1 MEIANTEQVLL
12 CSYGML
18 MKYPLRSTQW
28 RDYIAF
34 RDYLSANPDVA
45 REYETVKIRLM
56 NEYKHNRLS
65 YTEGKSECIMDTL
78 REAHVN
84 TAYFGDGGVTVMQD
98 RGLSGS
104 TLKIIAVIS
113 MLVDHTFLAI
123 FDKVYIGKKLPMPG
137 LYFQNGLPNH
147 EHWIFGLERV
157 MRGTIGRIAFP
168 IFCFLLVQGF
178 VHTSNKGKYKLRLFV
193 FALLSE
199 IPFNLALWE
208 RFRFGASN
216 VLFTLLLGLVS
227 LEVIE
232 KDWHLVVRGPAVVG
246 MVLLADLLGCDYG
259 AAGVLLIVMLYF
271 ARDDKVMTVL
281 VGLLAIV
288 ASPAFSVMSI
298 LAYIPVYFYNGKRG
312 LKLKYVFY
320 AFYPVHLLV
329 LYFIRWAMVR
339 G

>member
-1 MEIANTEQVLL
+1 MI
-12 CSYGML
+12 
-18 MKYPLRSTQW
+18 
-28 RDYIAF
+28 
-34 RDYLSANPDVA
+34 
-45 REYETVKIRLM
+45 
-56 NEYKHNRLS
+56 
-65 YTEGKSECIMDTL
+65 
-78 REAHVN
+78 
-84 TAYFGDGGVTVMQD
+84 QD

-123 FDKVYIGKKLPMPG
+123 FDKVYISKKLPMTG
-137 LYFQNGLPNH
+137 LYFQDGCPNLD
-147 EHWIFGLERV
+147 HWIFRLETL
-157 MRGTIGRIAFP
+157 MRSTIGRIAFP

-178 VHTSNKGKYKLRLFV
+178 IYTSSKRKYKIRLFI

-199 IPFNLALWE
+199 IPFNLALRDE
-208 RFRFGASN
+208 FRFGASN

-232 KDWHLVVRGPAVVG
+232 KDWHLVVRGLAVAG
-246 MVLLADLLGCDYG
+246 IVLLADLLCCDYG

-298 LAYIPVYFYNGKRG
+298 LAYIPVSLYNGKRG

-329 LYFIRWAMVR
+329 LYFIRWAMVK